1 MGRERVSAKPYRV
14 VTAVLAFLILSGC
27 GSAQGGAKQSDS
39 GISGQAAKEPAG
51 NDGGLGINVAGF
63 QGSRPFMNLIYNS
76 SWNFQTASGG
86 HAEVPADSLDG
97 NGWVKSAPAGA
108 RVIRDLATPLNGGKF
123 ICRYQ
128 GKGTLAVS
136 GPMVSNVATAP
147 GATRFSLAATYP
159 NPKSAALSYTVDPA
173 NYIRNIDC
181 REANASTSVT
191 LTPEF
196 LSALSVFR
204 TIRFMKWQ
212 VATEGNWPVSWA
224 NRNKPSDG
232 DYAKNDGVP
241 VEVMVSA
248 ANQAG
253 SNMFVTMPWNA
264 DDDYLTKFATYVR
277 DNLATNHRVYV
288 EVSNEVWNGGYPV
301 AAQAATEAQ
310 AEGLASATSSATPG
324 ALERYAEKTE
334 QVMTIWSKVFAGQKN
349 RLVRVASWQHVSP
362 YYSDLLLK
370 YMDLNHFVDALAT
383 APYFGYEATGAMSLD
398 QIMSALPTEVS
409 AAINFGVQQKA
420 VAQKYGLR
428 YITYEGGQTVV
439 LRNNVP
445 LEKQVQR
452 DPRMH
457 DAYLQLITGWRS
469 QVGDGLTLFALDG
482 LIGKYGGWGLSEYIG
497 QPISQ
502 APKLRATYEILGI
515 TKSSK

>member
-1 MGRERVSAKPYRV
+1 MGPFATRVIMA
-14 VTAVLAFLILSGC
+14 AFGLLILAGC
-27 GSAQGGAKQSDS
+27 GSANTATPQADNSASAEGAGKQPVGKGGT
-39 GISGQAAKEPAG
+39 
-51 NDGGLGINVAGF
+51 LGINVAGF

-76 SWNFQTASGG
+76 SWSYQGVSGG
-86 HAEVPADSLDG
+86 YSEVPSDALDS

-108 RVIRDLATPLNGGKF
+108 KVIRYLAAPPNAGKF

-128 GKGTLAVS
+128 GNGTLAVS
-136 GPMVSNVATAP
+136 GSMVSSVTASA
-147 GATRFSLAATYP
+147 GATRFSLAVTYP
-159 NPKSAALSYTVDPA
+159 NPQSAIISYTVDPA

-181 REANASTSVT
+181 REVNASTSAT

-196 LSALSVFR
+196 VSALSVFR

-224 NRNKPSDG
+224 TRNKPGDG
-232 DYAKNDGVP
+232 DYGKNDGVP
-241 VEVMVSA
+241 IEVMVGA

-253 SNMFVTMPWNA
+253 SDLFVTVPWTA
-264 DDDYLTKFATYVR
+264 DDDYITKFATYVR
-277 DNLATNHRVYV
+277 DNLAANHRVYV
-288 EVSNEVWNGGYPV
+288 EVSNEVWNGGYAV
-301 AAQAATEAQ
+301 AAQAAKEAQ
-310 AEGLASATSSATPG
+310 AEGLASATGSGTAG

-334 QVMTIWSKVFAGQKN
+334 QVMNIWSNVFAGQST

-370 YMDLNHFVDALAT
+370 YMNLSHSADALAT
-383 APYFGYEATGAMSLD
+383 APYFGYEATGSMSLD
-398 QIMSALPTEVS
+398 QIMSALPGQVTS
-409 AAINFGVQQKA
+409 AVNSGVQQKA

-439 LRNNVP
+439 LPTNVP
-445 LEKQVQR
+445 LELQVER

-457 DAYLQLITGWRS
+457 DAYLQFMNDWQS

-482 LIGKYGGWGLSEYIG
+482 QIGQYGGWGLSEYVG

-502 APKLRATYEILGI
+502 APKLRAAYEFLGLA
-515 TKSSK
+515 KAPR